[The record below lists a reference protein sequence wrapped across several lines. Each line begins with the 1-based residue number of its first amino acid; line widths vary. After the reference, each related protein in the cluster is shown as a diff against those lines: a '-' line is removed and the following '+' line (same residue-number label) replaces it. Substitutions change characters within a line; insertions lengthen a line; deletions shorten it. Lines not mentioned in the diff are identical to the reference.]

1 MSDRSSD
8 APAPHSVRGLS
19 IVPDTWLA
27 TIMNRDVHRV
37 TGVWWEKDQGS
48 TALQELR
55 RLTFQSGFAFARIA
69 TQEVRTSH
77 HLEEC
82 GFRIVD
88 TALTLEAPRLSDVE
102 TTSFRVRFA
111 TSEDASAVVDI
122 ARQSFRYSRFHLD
135 PEIPRVLADE
145 IKARWAGNF
154 FSRQRGD
161 YMVVAEQDG
170 RVVGFLQLVTAADHV
185 LMIDLIAVLPD
196 SRGLGLAAAMI
207 RFACMACGRPR
218 MVRVGTQSANL
229 PSLSLYH
236 KLGFQVV
243 ASNHIFHHHGPSR

>member
-1 MSDRSSD
+1 MSDRPLKVSRS
-8 APAPHSVRGLS
+8 HSVRGLS
-19 IVPDTWLA
+19 IVPDAWLA

-37 TGVWWEKDQGS
+37 TGVWEKDEGNPVR
-48 TALQELR
+48 QELR
-55 RLTFQSGFAFARIA
+55 RLTLRPGFAFAKIA

-77 HLEEC
+77 QLEEC

-88 TALTLEAPRLSDVE
+88 TALTLETRRLSHVG
-102 TTSFRVRFA
+102 TAGSRVRLA
-111 TSEDASAVVDI
+111 TSDDAATVVGI

-135 PEIPRVLADE
+135 PDIPLSLADE

-154 FSRQRGD
+154 FSGQRGD
-161 YMVVAEQDG
+161 YMVVAECDG
-170 RVVGFLQLVTAADHV
+170 RVVGFLQLIAAADHV
-185 LMIDLIAVLPD
+185 LMIDLIAVHPD

-207 RFACMACGRPR
+207 GFAGKACGHPR
-218 MVRVGTQSANL
+218 MVRVGTQSANF

-243 ASNHIFHHHGPSR
+243 SSSYIFHHHGPSR